1 MTFSYTMALH
11 AGVSP
16 MRNCDIHEG
25 MSPARIAPFEAA
37 YIWGDE
43 RPRTIH
49 PVHPSCGGS

>member
-25 MSPARIAPFEAA
+25 NEPCTNRSL
-37 YIWGDE
+37 
-43 RPRTIH
+43 RPRTYGATSGRARYF